1 MGPDSMTQSEA
12 FDKNQELNDTIT
24 DIMIIDYVIMKKTY
38 SVKTCSEIKTAN
50 SR

>member
-1 MGPDSMTQSEA
+1 MTQSEA

-24 DIMIIDYVIMKKTY
+24 DIMIMDCVIMKKMY